1 MRRLFSG
8 DYIMGQLLWF
18 LFLKLYKRSGLKL
31 CRSYCPVEATV
42 TSSEPCWD
50 GTFFPKAVG
59 IFQTVQL
66 SMSVTSALLH
76 PGTHLA

>member
-1 MRRLFSG
+1 MVLILETLQEVRPEAMQVIL
-8 DYIMGQLLWF
+8 
-18 LFLKLYKRSGLKL
+18 
-31 CRSYCPVEATV
+31 ATV

-50 GTFFPKAVG
+50 GTYFPKAVG